1 MPQTLIPGGLSGKVS
16 RGIPLCG
23 GLDYMNVVSLVG
35 GKALREWEILD
46 KLTLSFV
53 FSSALDLF

>member
-1 MPQTLIPGGLSGKVS
+1 MPQTLIPGGLSGKFS
-16 RGIPLCG
+16 RGIPLYG

-53 FSSALDLF
+53 FLVH